1 MMDKNGA
8 IKAPGSHGGS
18 PLDGDHSSSDVED
31 EDSAPSDGGSGPV
44 SRAWAAR
51 MLASEHAAAGVSRR
65 SALDKEAELGAPH

>member
-65 SALDKEAELGAPH
+65 SALDKEAELPW